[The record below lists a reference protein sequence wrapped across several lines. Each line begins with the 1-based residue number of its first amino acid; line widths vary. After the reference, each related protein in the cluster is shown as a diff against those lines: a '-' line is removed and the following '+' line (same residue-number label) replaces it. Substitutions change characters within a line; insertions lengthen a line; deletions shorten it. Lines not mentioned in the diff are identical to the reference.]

1 MRLDLAKEQGDDGFG
16 VRVAEINRSVVV
28 PAGTADSSPDDVGRW
43 ETSGILDISELFGKA
58 AGKLLAF
65 DVQAHSLGGGVIA
78 DKGLI
83 EGGQLLFLTA
93 PDEFAL
99 IA

>member
-1 MRLDLAKEQGDDGFG
+1 VL
-16 VRVAEINRSVVV
+16 V
-28 PAGTADSSPDDVGRW
+28 PAGTTDSSPDDVGRW

-58 AGKLLAF
+58 AGTLLAF

-78 DKGLI
+78 DKALI

-93 PDEFAL
+93 PDELAL